1 MSTLTPVNDVH
12 DAVAGGIVASRL
24 SKSYGDVRAVDGLDL
39 TIAPGE
45 TVALLGPNGAGKST
59 TLDMVLGLQRPDS
72 GRVSLFGMAPAEA
85 VAVGAVGGMLQVGSP
100 VEHMRV
106 GELVELLASYYPHSL
121 AVAEV
126 LEMTGL
132 EELADRWASKL
143 SAGQMQ
149 RVRFAGALVGDP
161 DLIVLDEP
169 TAGVDVK
176 GRIEFWQSMRSVAIR
191 GKTTI
196 FATHY
201 LEEADAYA
209 DRIVLMSRG
218 RIVAD
223 GPATEIRARAGSRTI
238 RATLP
243 GVDIAELEALPG
255 VIGAER
261 HGDAV
266 TLTCSDADTAAGALF
281 AAFRGVRDIEI
292 RAESLEQAF
301 LDLTADP
308 VGDHPNP
315 REAR

>member
-1 MSTLTPVNDVH
+1 ME
-12 DAVAGGIVASRL
+12 GGIVAASL
-24 SKSYGDVRAVDGLDL
+24 SKSYGQILAVDDVDL
-39 TIAPGE
+39 MIAPGE

-59 TLDMVLGLQRPDS
+59 TLDMILGLQRPGS
-72 GRVSLFGMAPAEA
+72 GRVSVFGMAPAEA
-85 VAVGAVGGMLQVGSP
+85 VAVGAIGGMLQVGSP

-106 GELVELLASYYPHSL
+106 RELVELLASYYPRSL
-121 AVAEV
+121 PVDAV

-132 EELADRWASKL
+132 EELAGRWASKL
-143 SAGQMQ
+143 SEGQMQ

-161 DLIVLDEP
+161 DLIILDEP

-176 GRIEFWQSMRSVAIR
+176 GRLEFWRSMRSVSMR

-201 LEEADAYA
+201 LEESDAYA

-223 GPATEIRARAGSRTI
+223 GPATEIKARATSRTI

-243 GVDIAELEALPG
+243 GVDVAELEVLPG
-255 VIGAER
+255 VISAER
-261 HGDAV
+261 HGEAV
-266 TLTCSDADTAAGALF
+266 TLSCSDADAAASALF
-281 AAFRGVRDIEI
+281 EHFRGVRDIEV

-301 LDLTADP
+301 LELTADTA
-308 VGDHPNP
+308 GDQANTKEE
-315 REAR
+315 R